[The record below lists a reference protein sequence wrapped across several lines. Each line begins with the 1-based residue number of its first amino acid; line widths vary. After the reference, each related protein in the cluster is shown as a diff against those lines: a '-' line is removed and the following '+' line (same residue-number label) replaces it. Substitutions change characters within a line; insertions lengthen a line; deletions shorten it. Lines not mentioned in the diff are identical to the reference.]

1 MYFKANLSRKMAC
14 FYEWRVWPLS
24 QHMDFVTSL
33 CKAGVE
39 ITSSFLVGL
48 RIMRITQRTL
58 KVWTASAVPKAFPS
72 RAAYRWQRGAPAVHR
87 DTLDNPG
94 RAAAEEAGKPVLD
107 TDSKPSSCP
116 EVQPDNPGVTYLVM
130 KRTKIP
136 NIWSHWD
143 VWGFVKEQRQPFKHH
158 TVGL

>member
-1 MYFKANLSRKMAC
+1 
-14 FYEWRVWPLS
+14 
-24 QHMDFVTSL
+24 MDFVTSL

-94 RAAAEEAGKPVLD
+94 RAAAEEEMEKIRSA
-107 TDSKPSSCP
+107 
-116 EVQPDNPGVTYLVM
+116 PGGLQQVRKAETAPRLP
-130 KRTKIP
+130 K
-136 NIWSHWD
+136 
-143 VWGFVKEQRQPFKHH
+143 GGGC
-158 TVGL
+158 VGRRLAF